1 MSIAD
6 HMIAAWWDQD
16 NKPVLL
22 DGTTRYHSLEE
33 TPSSIQ
39 GKECI
44 IEKGPDDFLLYKIPV
59 ALPGDNTSTDS
70 VWMNIENGVVKGK
83 GIATFTGELKAEML
97 ASFDGV
103 DSIKYK
109 DVLTR
114 KIPMASNKFTYNAAS
129 VSDLNNPDQPFK
141 ITYDFTLPDYITSNN
156 GSVYVNL
163 NTEKYMNDLKLKADR
178 WIPVELQKPFIH
190 RFVCSLKIPE
200 NTVIGSLP
208 EPGSFGNTE
217 FSFKQNYAKTE
228 NTITLTSEIT
238 ANFQLLAGD
247 EIKQFRE
254 MLALMNKA
262 YLKSIVLT
270 QK

>member
-22 DGTTRYHSLEE
+22 DGTTRYHSMEE

-59 ALPGDNTSTDS
+59 ALPAQNISTDS
-70 VWMNIENGVVKGK
+70 VWMNLENGVVTGK

-103 DSIKYK
+103 DSTKYK
-109 DVLTR
+109 DVLIR

-129 VSDLNNPDQPFK
+129 ISDPHNPDQPFK
-141 ITYDFTLPDYITSNN
+141 IKYDFTLPDYITSNN

-163 NTEKYMNDLKLKADR
+163 NIEKYMNDIQLKADR
-178 WIPVELQKPFIH
+178 WIPVDLQTTFIH
-190 RFVCSLKIPE
+190 RFVSVFKIPD
-200 NTVIGSLP
+200 NMVIGSLP
-208 EPGSFGNTE
+208 ETNSFGNSG
-217 FSFKQNYAKTE
+217 FSFNQNYVKTE
-228 NTITLTSEIT
+228 NTIMLTSEIV
-238 ANFQLLAGD
+238 ADFQLLAGD

-254 MLALMNKA
+254 KLALMNKA
-262 YLKSIVLT
+262 YVKSIVLT
-270 QK
+270 KK